1 MNRSAKGG
9 AGRACTMEAKAFSF
23 TPPYQGVCGWHGTE
37 EQRVTS
43 GGLAWSPVGTGGSEP
58 ISEERNGERC
68 CVTRYADD
76 WVVTCKSAAEAR
88 AAVAAAQR
96 ILNELGVQMH
106 PQKTRIV
113 HVEHGFEFLGYK
125 IKRGKR
131 LRLPPGKIRSSA
143 QSGALYAFP
152 REKSIRRFMD
162 QVRQSTR
169 RRVPLKTRELIEQ
182 LNPVLRG
189 WGHYYKRAHVRL
201 LFNRLDR
208 WIVRRIWSHRYK
220 RWRCAGWKSLPA
232 AKLYGEFG
240 LVNLVGLIPSIA
252 SQTTAPS

>member
-1 MNRSAKGG
+1 MRLRG
-9 AGRACTMEAKAFSF
+9 
-23 TPPYQGVCGWHGTE
+23 YQ
-37 EQRVTS
+37 
-43 GGLAWSPVGTGGSEP
+43 L
-58 ISEERNGERC
+58 
-68 CVTRYADD
+68 TRYADD

-96 ILNELGVQMH
+96 ILSELGVQLH

-125 IKRGKR
+125 IKRGKW

-162 QVRQSTR
+162 QVRQCTK
-169 RRVPLKTRELIEQ
+169 RRVPLKTRVLIEQ

-208 WIVRRIWSHRYK
+208 W
-220 RWRCAGWKSLPA
+220 
-232 AKLYGEFG
+232 
-240 LVNLVGLIPSIA
+240 
-252 SQTTAPS
+252 